1 MSWPRVA
8 APTATWASPG
18 QPGKEAKQPQPQP
31 LAAPSP
37 CTPRASLQPHADTS
51 HRHANPHP
59 SPSHPPRT
67 RAAPNPHL
75 PPQPRDPCGT
85 LNLVQTPALRSPQAW
100 GLGREG
106 SKTPG
111 PGQPTRPCAVSPASC
126 NPSGSVHPMQ
136 PPRPLSSPS
145 PPRKPAVRA
154 PRASLR
160 SRDPLHLRV
169 PPPLGSPR
177 APPRSPLGRRWRCRR
192 GAPPSGGGGAG
203 CKAAARAGGA
213 HSGAGGGG
221 CGRCGRPIPARE
233 RGRGTPWPLHGAG
246 GWAGGQSAGGEAP
259 RGFERFVR
267 SPTRVRRAV
276 RSHPPPPPA
285 TPRTPGAAPRPP
297 GWRLPAVPGAGG
309 RCRGEPPP
317 SRGRAPPASALTGPR
332 GRRRFSP
339 RSPPRDV
346 PPRDG
351 ECRGAGRGSGPL
363 PARGVRA
370 AVGAAERSRSAALG
384 VAAGVGEA
392 PGARGGPGGAGGTG
406 TPAARCPV
414 RFLAPRSRGRSPRG
428 CGALPRGGA
437 RCGDGCSAGVCVPLP
452 SFGCGQSAAVSP
464 APPRAARTAAGGV
477 ATKLGGRG
485 AVGPAGG
492 FGRRR
497 CAGRGVAPG
506 DGRPAPLR
514 TARTPPP
521 RTASTRL
528 SPRVLGWFFFFFAL
542 SREKETNFSTSLRC
556 HGAAAASFCFLN
568 LGSRARCQC
577 L

>member
-1 MSWPRVA
+1 MA
-8 APTATWASPG
+8 APTATWASLG
-18 QPGKEAKQPQPQP
+18 QLGKEAKQPQP

-100 GLGREG
+100 GLGGEG

-111 PGQPTRPCAVSPASC
+111 PGQPTRPCAGSPASC

-160 SRDPLHLRV
+160 SRDPLHLCV

-192 GAPPSGGGGAG
+192 GAPPSGGGGGGGAG

-392 PGARGGPGGAGGTG
+392 PGARGGRGGGEDGNAGGAVPGAVPRPAEPRPFATG
-406 TPAARCPV
+406 
-414 RFLAPRSRGRSPRG
+414 LRGASP
-428 CGALPRGGA
+428 
-437 RCGDGCSAGVCVPLP
+437 
-452 SFGCGQSAAVSP
+452 
-464 APPRAARTAAGGV
+464 
-477 ATKLGGRG
+477 GRG
-485 AVGPAGG
+485 AVRGRLL
-492 FGRRR
+492 GRRLR
-497 CAGRGVAPG
+497 SAPVVWL
-506 DGRPAPLR
+506 RAERSREPR
-514 TARTPPP
+514 TAPSCPHGCGRRCYKTRRARSCRPRGWIWPQEVRGARGGTGGRPP
-521 RTASTRL
+521 RTAPHRSDAAAPHRFHA
-528 SPRVLGWFFFFFAL
+528 PFAAGFGVVFFFFAL